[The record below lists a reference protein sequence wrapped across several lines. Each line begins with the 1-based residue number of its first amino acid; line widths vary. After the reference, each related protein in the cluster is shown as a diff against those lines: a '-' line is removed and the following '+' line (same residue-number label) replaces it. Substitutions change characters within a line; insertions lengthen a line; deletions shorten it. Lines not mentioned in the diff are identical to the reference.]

1 MMQSGKNER
10 SFEIRR
16 RGQSSHC
23 LIFNARNYLAKVTF
37 SYLQDLPYL
46 T

>member
-1 MMQSGKNER
+1 MKVLLKTGGGGTKFSLPY
-10 SFEIRR
+10 I
-16 RGQSSHC
+16 
-23 LIFNARNYLAKVTF
+23 NARNYLAKVTF